1 MEPHWNWC
9 TLKKTKHSFLLCNSG
24 STQEIHGEVREIER
38 VVLRIEGASFCRQD
52 GEEDMQKR
60 KGGGEVHAYV

>member
-1 MEPHWNWC
+1 M
-9 TLKKTKHSFLLCNSG
+9 
-24 STQEIHGEVREIER
+24 
-38 VVLRIEGASFCRQD
+38 LRIEGASFCRQD